1 MQRKCVCHF
10 STTYFTVPFSHSVL
24 LSFLIFSPCLSL
36 SLRKTWS
43 FILSFSSRD
52 KRCWDSS
59 KCISSSIAKWQ
70 LSLCVCVCVR
80 ERVVCSKLY
89 FELGKE
95 CPKEYCSCFD
105 DYTASPIHAQVENT
119 VKKQGNVYWKICW
132 FFWLQI

>member
-10 STTYFTVPFSHSVL
+10 STTYFTVPFLHSVL

-70 LSLCVCVCVR
+70 LSLRVCVCVR
-80 ERVVCSKLY
+80 ERELFVVNCILSWGKNAQRNIAVVLMTTQLHPSTLKSKT
-89 FELGKE
+89 
-95 CPKEYCSCFD
+95 P
-105 DYTASPIHAQVENT
+105 
-119 VKKQGNVYWKICW
+119 
-132 FFWLQI
+132 